1 MKFKDFATG
10 RFYNEDCFEAMK
22 EIPDGVIDMVLCDLP
37 YGTTQN
43 KWDSVLP
50 LDKLWSEY
58 WRVIKPNAAIVLTAQ
73 TPFDKMLGASCLQ
86 YLKYEWIWCKTRAT
100 GHLNVWKQ
108 PLKNH
113 ENVLVFYREQPTYN
127 PQGLVRKAVPTI
139 RKGGNNGTN
148 YGKSDK
154 DALQE
159 FECFPRS
166 ILPVASEGSTV
177 HPTQKPVALFEYL
190 IKTYTNEN
198 ELVLDNTAGSGTT
211 AIAAMNTNRKRVC
224 IEKETEYYDKAIN
237 RIINHGWK

>member
-43 KWDSVLP
+43 KWDSVLD
-50 LDKLWSEY
+50 LEKLWKEY
-58 WRVIKPNAAIVLTAQ
+58 WRVCKPDAAIVLTAAQ
-73 TPFDKMLGASCLQ
+73 PFTSNLIVSQ
-86 YLKYEWIWCKTRAT
+86 INNFKYEWIWIKTRPV
-100 GHLNVWKQ
+100 GHLNAKKMPMAAHESVTIFC
-108 PLKNH
+108 KN
-113 ENVLVFYREQPTYN
+113 LTPYN
-127 PQGLVRKAVPTI
+127 PQDLVYKPRINKRTST
-139 RKGGNNGTN
+139 KGNYGDAGKENYSEFTN
-148 YGKSDK
+148 YPRTTIEFDANQSDK
-154 DALQE
+154 
-159 FECFPRS
+159 
-166 ILPVASEGSTV
+166 I

-211 AIAAMNTNRKRVC
+211 AIAAINTNRKWVC